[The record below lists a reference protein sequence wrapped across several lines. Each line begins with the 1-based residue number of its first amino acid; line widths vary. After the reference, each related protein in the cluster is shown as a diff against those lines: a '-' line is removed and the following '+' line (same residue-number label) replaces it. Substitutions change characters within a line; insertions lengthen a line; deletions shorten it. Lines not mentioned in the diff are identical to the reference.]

1 MHNQKFKM
9 IEKNRKSPAAIMNFN
24 IEGPDEAC
32 VVISILNY
40 ADIT

>member
-1 MHNQKFKM
+1 MHNQKSKM
-9 IEKNRKSPAAIMNFN
+9 VGKNGKSAAVIMDFSM
-24 IEGPDEAC
+24 EGPDKAC